1 MLLRTIK
8 HFCET
13 TSVHGLGF
21 IVEAKSSPIK
31 RIAWFVIFLVSISY
45 AGIQLKENVDS
56 KLTYEQ
62 DFCSRLEWSSK
73 AAGRGP
79 GDPVLLA
86 GGAGTQTCWPFET
99 RIQEA
104 L

>member
-21 IVEAKSSPIK
+21 IVEAESSVIK
-31 RIAWFVIFLVSISY
+31 RIAWFVIFLISISY

-56 KLTYEQ
+56 KLTLSIIQIGNILRKHLKVGKES
-62 DFCSRLEWSSK
+62 DNNILWRRLT
-73 AAGRGP
+73 ARTGHP
-79 GDPVLLA
+79 
-86 GGAGTQTCWPFET
+86 ET
-99 RIQEA
+99 
-104 L
+104 